1 MEIRPFSG
9 VLFTFSF
16 DGYSTE
22 TWRTIFNFG
31 SCYLWG
37 KQWACLSCVCVC
49 VKIDL
54 TLPYIANPVKHEQ
67 ALNKLKD
74 CFSVYSLKDYCGS
87 GCLVY
92 FYFLSL
98 WKVLMTLLQ
107 IIVLLSIF
115 LLPLY
120 FGSKRENACTWFC
133 LVIWVS
139 LIYRYFIGEG
149 YQTLFGS
156 NMIIYNMYGFRNH
169 WHSLKEQLL
178 YSLKLKV
185 EVVLLQRMENCQM

>member
-1 MEIRPFSG
+1 M
-9 VLFTFSF
+9 
-16 DGYSTE
+16 
-22 TWRTIFNFG
+22 
-31 SCYLWG
+31 
-37 KQWACLSCVCVC
+37 
-49 VKIDL
+49 
-54 TLPYIANPVKHEQ
+54 KHEQ
-67 ALNKLKD
+67 ALYKLKD
-74 CFSVYSLKDYCGS
+74 CFSMYSLKDYCGS

-92 FYFLSL
+92 FYSLSL
-98 WKVLMTLLQ
+98 WKVLITLLQ

-169 WHSLKEQLL
+169 WHSLKGQLL
-178 YSLKLKV
+178 YSLKVEGWSCFATKNGKLSNVNHLEFCLNVQNVKV
-185 EVVLLQRMENCQM
+185 CIVD